1 MTNQSNPSVTA
12 ASTIGRDLL
21 EAMVLELKMLP
32 KPWPALT
39 KHQQDD
45 VINRMRK
52 RVVTSVAQAVHIIA
66 SDGRAVA
73 DATLKKVVF
82 KGGITAEFELSKTCP
97 TRHQLA
103 DAEGKLCLIVV
114 ADPAEYLADMDGV
127 KGESDQRAMDLGTE
141 YAPDSDGSGMSESE
155 AGDVVDATW
164 RLTDDSLQSDLD
176 KAYEAGRM
184 AASQGD
190 TKDAAPQADYRLVA
204 RWTQGWSD
212 WHATQ
217 AAATEEQTGGAADED
232 DELLEQAVQIVVSQ
246 RRASISF
253 LQRKLGITY
262 NHAARLIEQMERD
275 GVVSTPDGGG
285 ARTVLRGSEGAI
297 E

>member
-1 MTNQSNPSVTA
+1 MTSQSNPSITA

-45 VINRMRK
+45 VIDRMRK

-66 SDGRAVA
+66 SEGRAVA

-114 ADPAEYLADMDGV
+114 ADPAEHLADMDGV
-127 KGESDQRAMDLGTE
+127 KGESDQRAMDLVTE

-155 AGDVVDATW
+155 AGNVVDATW
-164 RLTDDSLQSDLD
+164 RLTDEPLQSDLD
-176 KAYEAGRM
+176 KAYEAGRT
-184 AASQGD
+184 AARQGD
-190 TKDAAPQADYRLVA
+190 TKDAAPRADHRLVA

-217 AAATEEQTGGAADED
+217 AAAEEQA
-232 DELLEQAVQIVVSQ
+232 DELLKQAVQIVVSQ
-246 RRASISF
+246 RRVSISY
-253 LQRKLGITY
+253 LQRKLGISY
-262 NHAARLIEQMERD
+262 ARAARLIEQMEHD
-275 GVVSTPDGGG
+275 GVVSAPDSGG
-285 ARTVLRGSEGAI
+285 ARAVLRGSEGAI